1 MRIRKNRP
9 ERIPASIERRL
20 RNLREPAPPD
30 VAVAELARD
39 VGRKIEELGPDA
51 GAAAPLDAYIQA
63 HKAKW
68 AVEVKDQHNRL
79 LIEIGKL
86 EAETEAL
93 LESRRILCED
103 QRDVMDDLD
112 AAVAHALERVTDP
125 DSPYHEPVRRSE
137 RKGGKP

>member
-9 ERIPASIERRL
+9 ERVPEPIERRL
-20 RNLREPAPPD
+20 RNLREPASPD
-30 VAVAELARD
+30 AAVAELARD
-39 VGRKIEELGPDA
+39 VGQKIEELGRDA
-51 GAAAPLDAYIQA
+51 GAAAPLNAYIQA

-68 AVEVKDQHNRL
+68 VSEAKDQHNKL

-93 LESRRILCED
+93 LESRRIRCED

-125 DSPYHEPVRRSE
+125 DSPYREPVRRSE
-137 RKGGKP
+137 RRGGKP